1 MDPDTR
7 SYGIAGVAAFCVV
20 AGGVAAGTVLAGFPS
35 EPRGDGLPT
44 FFAVIVLLEVL
55 SVATAALLEAGL
67 LAGIVRSRDLQRP
80 PRALLEAGAL
90 AGGLAVPLYWAVLE
104 FGREAV
110 PLAGRG
116 LVGNGLPAVLA
127 GLGLLSAGVGVLVV
141 AVGPLSR
148 TERGLLG
155 GALLAVLVGAFL
167 GELPTNEGLLGAV
180 LGTGPLYAAVGLYAL
195 ALTGLLAAATALRP
209 DAAHRLAL
217 PPALLGT
224 AVAVLGFL
232 TDSFWFGTLAALAAV
247 VTLWAFWA
255 LYPRSE
261 STTES
266 PRQETEAYS

>member
-1 MDPDTR
+1 MDLDTR
-7 SYGIAGVAAFCVV
+7 SYGVAGVAGLCVV

-44 FFAVIVLLEVL
+44 FFAAMVLLEVL

-67 LAGIVRSRDLQRP
+67 LAGLVRSRDLQRP

-104 FGREAV
+104 FGPEAV

-155 GALLAVLVGAFL
+155 GALLAVLVGAVL
-167 GELPTNEGLLGAV
+167 GELLIDEGLLGAV
-180 LGTGPLYAAVGLYAL
+180 LGTGPPYAAVGLYAL
-195 ALTGLLAAATALRP
+195 ALTGLLAVAKAARP

-217 PPALLGT
+217 PLALLGVFA
-224 AVAVLGFL
+224 AVFEFL
-232 TDSFWFGTLAALAAV
+232 TDSFWSGTLAALAAV
-247 VTLWAFWA
+247 VTLWAFWT
-255 LYPRSE
+255 LYAGSGSFGVVPTAEGGPAS
-261 STTES
+261 
-266 PRQETEAYS
+266 